1 MAIHARYELDL
12 SRCHEASPLE
22 KRWARESL
30 SRYDPPG
37 HESFSGPGRR
47 ARFAP
52 TRKPRLESGPWPP
65 STPSPSA
72 RADLSS
78 RCDTGGAVAEV
89 YWPRQTVTWVLWRS
103 VVATTVAVLHAVQQ
117 PAWKI
122 AYAGGCQPRFTDEE

>member
-47 ARFAP
+47 ARVRPDA
-52 TRKPRLESGPWPP
+52 E
-65 STPSPSA
+65 TPA
-72 RADLSS
+72 RI
-78 RCDTGGAVAEV
+78 RAVATFDTV
-89 YWPRQTVTWVLWRS
+89 PLGPR
-103 VVATTVAVLHAVQQ
+103 
-117 PAWKI
+117 
-122 AYAGGCQPRFTDEE
+122 